1 MICLICNILNVFRRL
16 TQELSRLRVNK
27 APGAELPHLG
37 AENSELRQ
45 KRPGESHAQAQHIRS
60 QDLSSFVVRFQQEVI
75 EEDKLP
81 ASSPFKRMKELKK
94 EITSTEVNIS

>member
-1 MICLICNILNVFRRL
+1 MPLICYILNFFRRI
-16 TQELSRLRVNK
+16 THELSRLRVNK

-60 QDLSSFVVRFQQEVI
+60 QDLSSFDVRFQREVV

-81 ASSPFKRMKELKK
+81 ASPPFKRMKELKT
-94 EITSTEVNIS
+94 EVTSTEVNIS

>member
-1 MICLICNILNVFRRL
+1 MICLIYNILNIFRRL
-16 TQELSRLRVNK
+16 THELSRLRVNK

-37 AENSELRQ
+37 AENSELRH

-60 QDLSSFVVRFQQEVI
+60 QDLSSFDVRFQREVV

-81 ASSPFKRMKELKK
+81 ASPPFKRMKELK
-94 EITSTEVNIS
+94 TEVNITS

>member
-1 MICLICNILNVFRRL
+1 MICLICYILNFFRRL

-60 QDLSSFVVRFQQEVI
+60 QDLSSFVVRFQREVV

-81 ASSPFKRMKELKK
+81 ASPPFKRMKELKT
-94 EITSTEVNIS
+94 EVTSTEVNIS

>member
-1 MICLICNILNVFRRL
+1 MPDLLHFELFRRL

-45 KRPGESHAQAQHIRS
+45 KRPGESHAQARHIRS
-60 QDLSSFVVRFQQEVI
+60 QDLSSFVVRFQREVV

-81 ASSPFKRMKELKK
+81 ASPPFKRMKELKT
-94 EITSTEVNIS
+94 EVTSTEVNIS

>member
-60 QDLSSFVVRFQQEVI
+60 QDLSSFDIRFQREVV

-81 ASSPFKRMKELKK
+81 AFPPFKRMKEMKT
-94 EITSTEVNIS
+94 EVTSTEVNIS